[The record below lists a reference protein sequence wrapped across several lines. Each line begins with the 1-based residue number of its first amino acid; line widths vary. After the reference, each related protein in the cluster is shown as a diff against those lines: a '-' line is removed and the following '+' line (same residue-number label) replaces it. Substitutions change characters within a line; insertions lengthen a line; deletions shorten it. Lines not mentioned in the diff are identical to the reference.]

1 MIFLYHAH
9 SGLRYLILLG
19 GILAA
24 LYLAFGLATRR
35 AFDGPARGLT
45 AAFAGMLD
53 LQLVFGVLLLFF
65 RPFYPAL
72 IGHIVTML
80 LAIAAAHG
88 FSVAARRATE
98 PRRQYGLALA
108 GVAVTLVLIA
118 AGISSI
124 GRGVFE
130 TTVGR

>member
-9 SGLRYLILLG
+9 SGLRYLILLVG
-19 GILAA
+19 FLAV
-24 LYLAFGLATRR
+24 LYLAFGLLARR

-72 IGHIVTML
+72 IGHVVTML

-88 FSVAARRATE
+88 FSVAARRAADD
-98 PRRQYGLALA
+98 RRKYGLALT
-108 GVAVTLVLIA
+108 AVVLALVLIA
-118 AGISSI
+118 GGIMSI
-124 GRGVFE
+124 GRGLFQ
-130 TTVGR
+130 TTVGS